1 LRMRVRAQ
9 QRVKKNVNERFF
21 RMLHTI
27 TLLYRPHGPGFY
39 ESAESPES
47 SDEESEPWSAEKNF
61 ACVFFSVNANAFG

>member
-1 LRMRVRAQ
+1 
-9 QRVKKNVNERFF
+9 
-21 RMLHTI
+21 MLHTI